1 LSELKFKYS
10 TWCKK
15 QLSKQNIEIYDLSN
29 TWKSGIAFCAL
40 FDSFVPN
47 IIQFEQLSIKN
58 YEQNLQLAFDL
69 AFKHLKIPK
78 ILDPTD
84 VATFPDENSIL
95 LYLSY
100 FRRLEFVKTTKI
112 QNEEDPKI
120 EELNTVI
127 ASEKIQK
134 LFISFVKSNSLI
146 KIGFEEQKLLM
157 KEFEKIYEDY
167 KKGTFE
173 CAELDDML
181 YEGLEKSKNSDILS
195 LLKNGSFLRSEI
207 PQDRILKE
215 LKTAFDN
222 VEFSEELENYIE
234 ENAKKKKKL
243 KQIRSEIYDNL
254 LYELYIDWKD
264 EKSNFMKEIDKIL
277 NFKSKNNERSKS
289 DIVKMIKI
297 KKIPEVD
304 FSEILSDFETRL
316 YCCRDYF
323 AICDGG
329 EADLLNVFFHLS
341 WENHQM
347 KEEMKSLNKKNEKL
361 EKDLKELKRIV
372 YSMMKRNPEVPEDA
386 VFIES

>member
-47 IIQFEQLSIKN
+47 IIQFEKLSIKN
-58 YEQNLQLAFDL
+58 YEENLQLVFDL
-69 AFKHLKIPK
+69 SFKHLKIPK
-78 ILDPTD
+78 ILDPKD
-84 VATFPDENSIL
+84 VALFPDENSIL

-100 FRRLEFVKTTKI
+100 FRRLQFVNSPKI
-112 QNEEDPKI
+112 QNEEDSKI
-120 EELNTVI
+120 EKFDHIV

-134 LFISFVKSNSLI
+134 LFVSFVKSNSLV
-146 KIGFEEQKLLM
+146 KIGFDEQKLLM
-157 KEFEKIYEDY
+157 KEFEKIYEEY
-167 KKGTFE
+167 KKGNFE
-173 CAELDDML
+173 CTELDEML
-181 YEGLEKSKNSDILS
+181 YEGLEKSKNSDIIVF
-195 LLKNGSFLRSEI
+195 LKNGSFLRSEI
-207 PQDRILKE
+207 PQDKILKE

-234 ENAKKKKKL
+234 EKAKKKKKA
-243 KQIRSEIYDNL
+243 KQIRSEIYENV
-254 LYELYIDWKD
+254 LYELYMDWKD
-264 EKSNFMKEIDKIL
+264 EKSDYMKEIDKIL

-297 KKIPEVD
+297 KKIPDVD
-304 FSEILSDFETRL
+304 FSEILSDFETKL
-316 YCCRDYF
+316 FCCRDYF
-323 AICDGG
+323 AMCDGG
-329 EADLLNVFFHLS
+329 EADVLNVFFHLS

-347 KEEMKSLNKKNEKL
+347 KEEIKSLNDKNLKL
-361 EKDLKELKRIV
+361 ENDLKELKRIV
-372 YSMMKRNPEVPEDA
+372 FSMMQRNPEIPEDA